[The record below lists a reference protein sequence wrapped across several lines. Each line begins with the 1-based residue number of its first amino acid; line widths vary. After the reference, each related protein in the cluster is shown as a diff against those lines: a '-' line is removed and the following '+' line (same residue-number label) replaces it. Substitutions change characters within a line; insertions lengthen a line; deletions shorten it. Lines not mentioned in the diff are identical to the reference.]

1 MSNTAAIT
9 NQAQITEEAFLSAD
23 TDGNGYLDQAEFDKA
38 FSGYDLSTYDTDKNS
53 LLSFSEATG
62 KTNPPEATATKGA
75 SAADILGVVSD
86 GVELVAPAIT
96 IAADAE
102 EVAANANNGADE
114 TETAGGIIGLIKR
127 GVDWLSSAFSVVTGA
142 IQTFASTTVGA
153 AAAAVGKVAGQVFG
167 AITGFLGIASW
178 GTELVHDSQ
187 NVSQNYDTAS
197 SQEQTGMV
205 TEIVDDS
212 INILAGIASVVAV
225 FFPPAAAV
233 AAIAVGVAVLADV
246 VTGIITGGD
255 TNDTIAES
263 TTESTTSTDT
273 TGTTDTTGAAEES
286 GTTSTVD
293 GFDEADTDG
302 NGSLDRSEFEDALPG
317 EDFDQYDDNG
327 DGKVTEE
334 EVANNIQLSQ
344 EDMEKVL
351 NNLFMSQMLE
361 KIKKKR
367 EEADAELVNNNKFAT
382 TPTSFI

>member
-1 MSNTAAIT
+1 MGSAPAVT
-9 NQAQITEEAFLSAD
+9 NQTQITEAAFLSAD
-23 TDGNGYLDQAEFDKA
+23 ADGNGYLDQAEFDKA
-38 FSGYDLSTYDTDKNS
+38 FSGNDFSSYDADKNS
-53 LLSFSEATG
+53 LLPLSEATG
-62 KTNPPEATATKGA
+62 QTNSPESTAAKGA
-75 SAADILGVVSD
+75 NADGILGVLSD

-102 EVAANANNGADE
+102 EIAANANNGADE

-127 GVDWLSSAFSVVTGA
+127 GVNWLRSAFSVVTGA
-142 IQTFASTTVGA
+142 IQTFASSTVGA

-178 GTELVHDSQ
+178 VTELVHDSQ
-187 NVSQNYDTAS
+187 DVSQNYDTSS
-197 SQEQTGMV
+197 SQEQTGMA
-205 TEIVDDS
+205 TEIVDDA

-233 AAIAVGVAVLADV
+233 AAIVVGVAVLADV

-263 TTESTTSTDT
+263 ATASTTSTDT

-286 GTTSTVD
+286 GTTSTVS
-293 GFDEADTDG
+293 GFDEVDTDG
-302 NGSLDRSEFEDALPG
+302 NGSLDRAEFEEALPG
-317 EDFDQYDDNG
+317 EDFDKYDDDG

-334 EVANNIQLSQ
+334 EVANNIQLTQ
-344 EDMEKVL
+344 EDLEKVL
-351 NNLFMSQMLE
+351 NNQFMSQMLE

-367 EEADAELVNNNKFAT
+367 EEADAELVNSNKFAT

>member
-9 NQAQITEEAFLSAD
+9 NQSQITEEAFLSAD
-23 TDGNGYLDQAEFDKA
+23 TDGNGYLDQAEFDNA
-38 FSGYDLSTYDTDKNS
+38 FSGSDLSTYDTDKNS
-53 LLSFSEATG
+53 LVSLSEATQ
-62 KTNPPEATATKGA
+62 TTPPERTLTKGA
-75 SAADILGVVSD
+75 DAADVLGVVSD
-86 GVELVAPAIT
+86 GVELVVPAIN
-96 IAADAE
+96 IVADAE

-127 GVDWLSSAFSVVTGA
+127 GVNWLSSAFTVVTGA
-142 IQTFASTTVGA
+142 IQTFASSTVGA

-187 NVSQNYDTAS
+187 DVSQNYDAAS
-197 SQEQTGMV
+197 SQEQTEMV

-263 TTESTTSTDT
+263 ATASTTSTDT

-286 GTTSTVD
+286 GTTSTVS

-317 EDFDQYDDNG
+317 EDFDEYDDDG

-351 NNLFMSQMLE
+351 NNQFMSQMLE